1 MKHMRIAA
9 VGDIHCPRFLHIF
22 ERSIRQIEKPDI
34 FLLAGDIVNRGKIDE
49 YPVVLDAIDSVHR
62 QVPIVACFGNE
73 DYNEINPCSQVPE
86 LVESRVT
93 FLDESTQSFSLR
105 GSTLGVVGVSII
117 NEKAQDIPTIRGIF
131 EERARRLSELL
142 QELVVVSD
150 YTIILSHFSP
160 LEESQSEK
168 PAFSWWFGK
177 IVKDARPSLII
188 HGHIHN
194 STTNRVMV
202 ESTPV
207 YNVALPAVGSITEIV
222 L

>member
-1 MKHMRIAA
+1 MIQMRIAA

-22 ERSIRQIEKPDI
+22 ERSLTQIEKPDI

-49 YPVVLDAIDSVHR
+49 YPVVLDAIDSVHG
-62 QVPIVACFGNE
+62 QIPIVACFGNE
-73 DYNEINPCSQVPE
+73 DYNELSDSQVPE
-86 LVESRVT
+86 LVGNRVT

-105 GSTLGVVGVSII
+105 GSTLGVVGASII
-117 NEKAQDIPTIRGIF
+117 NEKAQDIPTIRAIF
-131 EERARRLSELL
+131 EDRARRLSEIL
-142 QELVVVSD
+142 QELIAVSD
-150 YTIILSHFSP
+150 NTIILSHFSP

-177 IVKDARPSLII
+177 IVENTRPSLII

-194 STTNRVMV
+194 STKNRVLV

-207 YNVALPAVGSITEIV
+207 FNVALPAVGSITEIV